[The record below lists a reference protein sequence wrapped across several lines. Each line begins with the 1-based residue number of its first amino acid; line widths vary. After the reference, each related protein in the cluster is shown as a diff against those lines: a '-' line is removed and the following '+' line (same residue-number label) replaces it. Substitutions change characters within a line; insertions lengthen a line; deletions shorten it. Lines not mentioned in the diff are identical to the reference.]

1 MDESDSEAEDDA
13 AHQDGTTT
21 DSGPARRG
29 IGTRGMER
37 LQVCEDC
44 NLAFCVVCLASWHGD
59 FVRCEPRDATQLTED
74 DQASL
79 NFILRNTSPCPYCS
93 VPCQKSCKSIPRFFL
108 FLCEG
113 LQATI

>member
-1 MDESDSEAEDDA
+1 MDDSDSEAEVEHEA
-13 AHQDGTTT
+13 QQDG
-21 DSGPARRG
+21 DPSPQKRG
-29 IGTRGMER
+29 IGVRGMDR

-93 VPCQKSCKSIPRFFL
+93 VPCQKSVSPHLDLSRL
-108 FLCEG
+108 FSCRSS
-113 LQATI
+113 AR